1 MFDLLFSEITLFSSF
16 LRIQMHITFAIFL
29 WTLERLSLNMLNT
42 YLKNTHFYHRLSW
55 DIRILPV
62 YSSVKVSHSLRR
74 RLDPHLLSN
83 LSLSQM
89 LRNKLK
95 GINKETY
102 IYLLSIMF
110 LLNIAP
116 CILFRPER
124 NFNQNDDD
132 KQKASQTDRQRQSIE
147 RNCFAILPTMLNHYL
162 WN

>member
-1 MFDLLFSEITLFSSF
+1 MIVHNSLTCTDKACALIVTTTYSWYIDIWFSDVWPAFFGNNYIFVILKNSNAHN
-16 LRIQMHITFAIFL
+16 ICNFL

-102 IYLLSIMF
+102 IYLLSISF
-110 LLNIAP
+110 
-116 CILFRPER
+116 
-124 NFNQNDDD
+124 
-132 KQKASQTDRQRQSIE
+132 
-147 RNCFAILPTMLNHYL
+147 YL
-162 WN
+162 I